1 MNTNDITPD
10 ITPEQTKAL
19 AAKLFNRAWQLIE
32 NTDRTEAEEL
42 EMIHSAH
49 ASRLH
54 WQQIGGPKEWAIGEW
69 QCARVYC
76 EVGFPESAIFHA
88 QACLEIVE
96 SNEVPLWMHA
106 STFEILARSYWAA
119 EDLDLAKLAR
129 GRALQ
134 LLPQIEDAADRE
146 TIAAQVAELTF

>member
-1 MNTNDITPD
+1 MNPNN
-10 ITPEQTKAL
+10 ITPEITQEQTEAL
-19 AAKLFNRAWQLIE
+19 AAKLFNRVWELIE
-32 NTDRTEAEEL
+32 NTDRTEVEEL

-49 ASRLH
+49 ASRQL
-54 WQQIGGPKEWAIGEW
+54 WQGIGTPKEWAIGEW

-96 SNEVPLWMHA
+96 SNDVPLWMHA

-134 LLPQIEDAADRE
+134 LLPQIDDAADRE
-146 TIAAQVAELTF
+146 HISAQVAQLTF

>member
-1 MNTNDITPD
+1 MTQSTITK
-10 ITPEQTKAL
+10 EQTKAL
-19 AAKLFNRAWQLIE
+19 AANYFNRVWQLIE

-49 ASRLH
+49 ASRQL
-54 WQQIGGPKEWAIGEW
+54 WQEVGGPEQWAIGEW

-88 QACLEIVE
+88 QACLELVE
-96 SNEVPLWMHA
+96 TNDLPVWMHA
-106 STFEILARSYWAA
+106 STFEVLARSYWAA

-134 LLPQIEDAADRE
+134 LLPKIEDDKNRE
-146 TIAAQVAELTF
+146 LISAQVAELTF

>member
-1 MNTNDITPD
+1 MNTNDITLD
-10 ITPEQTKAL
+10 VTPEQTKAL

>member
-1 MNTNDITPD
+1 MTSSEIAANIS
-10 ITPEQTKAL
+10 PEQAKAL
-19 AAKLFNRAWQLIE
+19 AARLFNRVWDLIE
-32 NTDRTEAEEL
+32 NSDRTEAEEL

-96 SNEVPLWMHA
+96 SNDVPLWMHA

-119 EDLDLAKLAR
+119 EDINLAKLAR

-134 LLPQIEDAADRE
+134 LLPQIEDAAERE
-146 TIAAQVAELTF
+146 RIAAQVAELTF

>member
-1 MNTNDITPD
+1 MKTTDISPE

-32 NTDRTEAEEL
+32 NTDRSEAEEL

-69 QCARVYC
+69 QCSRVYC
-76 EVGFPESAIFHA
+76 EVGFPESAILHA

-96 SNEVPLWMHA
+96 SNDVPLWMHA

-146 TIAAQVAELTF
+146 HIAAQVAELTF

>member
-1 MNTNDITPD
+1 MNTNDLTPEITS
-10 ITPEQTKAL
+10 EQTKAL
-19 AAKLFNRAWQLIE
+19 AAKLFNRTWQLIE

-96 SNEVPLWMHA
+96 SNDVPLWMHA

-134 LLPQIEDAADRE
+134 LVPQIEDAEDRE

>member
-146 TIAAQVAELTF
+146 HIAAQVAELTF

>member
-1 MNTNDITPD
+1 VTDFQLSD
-10 ITPEQTKAL
+10 EDTKAL
-19 AAKLFNRAWQLIE
+19 AASLFNRTWELIDLPE
-32 NTDRTEAEEL
+32 RSEAQEL

-54 WQQIGGPKEWAIGEW
+54 WQKVGGPEQWAIGEW

-96 SNEVPLWMHA
+96 SNDVPIWMQASVYEV
-106 STFEILARSYWAA
+106 LARSYWAA

-129 GRALQ
+129 GRARQ
-134 LLPQIEDAADRE
+134 LVAKIEDAEERKVIE
-146 TIAAQVAELTF
+146 GQLAELTF

>member
-1 MNTNDITPD
+1 MNTNDVTPD

-96 SNEVPLWMHA
+96 SNDVPLWMHA

>member
-96 SNEVPLWMHA
+96 SNDVPLWMHA

>member
-1 MNTNDITPD
+1 MNANDTTPQ

-19 AAKLFNRAWQLIE
+19 AAKLFNRVWELIE
-32 NTDRTEAEEL
+32 NTDRTEVEEL

-49 ASRLH
+49 ASRQL
-54 WQQIGGPKEWAIGEW
+54 WQRIGTPKEWAIGEW

-96 SNEVPLWMHA
+96 SNDVPLWMHA

-119 EDLDLAKLAR
+119 EDINLAKLAR

-134 LLPQIEDAADRE
+134 LLPQIEDVADRE
-146 TIAAQVAELTF
+146 HISAQVAQLTF

>member
-1 MNTNDITPD
+1 MTDANLSI
-10 ITPEQTKAL
+10 EQSKRL
-19 AAKLFNRAWQLIE
+19 AASLFNRTWELIDKDE
-32 NTDRTEAEEL
+32 RTEAEEL

-54 WQQIGGPKEWAIGEW
+54 WQSVGGPQQWAIGEW

-96 SNEVPLWMHA
+96 TNELPVWMHA
-106 STFEILARSYWAA
+106 SVFEVLARSYWAA

-134 LLPQIEDAADRE
+134 LIPKIEDEAERK
-146 TIAAQVAELTF
+146 TIADQVAELKF

>member
-1 MNTNDITPD
+1 MNANDLTVE

-19 AAKLFNRAWQLIE
+19 AAKLFNRVWDLIE
-32 NTDRTEAEEL
+32 NTDRTETEEL

-49 ASRLH
+49 ASRQL
-54 WQQIGGPKEWAIGEW
+54 WQGIGGPKEWAIGEW

-96 SNEVPLWMHA
+96 SNDVPLWLHA
-106 STFEILARSYWAA
+106 STFEVMARSYWAA

-146 TIAAQVAELTF
+146 HISAQVAQLTF

>member
-1 MNTNDITPD
+1 MSEAISA
-10 ITPEQTKAL
+10 EQTKAL
-19 AAKLFNRAWQLIE
+19 AGKLFNRVWELIE

-49 ASRLH
+49 ASRQL
-54 WQQIGGPKEWAIGEW
+54 WQEVGGPQQWAIGEW

-88 QACLEIVE
+88 QACLELVE
-96 SNEVPLWMHA
+96 TNEVPIWMHA
-106 STFEILARSYWAA
+106 SVFEVLARSYWAA
-119 EDLDLAKLAR
+119 EDIDLAKLAR

-134 LLPQIEDAADRE
+134 LIPQIEDDKNRE
-146 TIAAQVAELTF
+146 LIASQVAELTF